1 MEKLSNNNKR
11 IVMVGCLETGWE
23 VVRYLLENKIEI
35 SYFVCLT
42 PEKAKQ
48 QKVAGY
54 ESFQDLATHY
64 NIPVYYAQQYS
75 LKSDADILFFR
86 DQKFDLLIQGGWQR
100 LFPEEILETISIGA
114 IGIHGSSELLPKGR
128 GRSPINWSII
138 QNKKRFII
146 QYFLIKAGV
155 DDGDIFYFESFDINE
170 WDTCRTLYYKNSIV
184 TKRVLVKWIPELL
197 KNKFQVVP
205 QVGAPTYYPKRTV
218 EDGLINWD
226 FTVLDIYNLIRAITH
241 PYPGAFSRITDA
253 KLLFGRHFRLIP
265 RYYILRLN
273 TVRW

>member
-1 MEKLSNNNKR
+1 M
-11 IVMVGCLETGWE
+11 
-23 VVRYLLENKIEI
+23 
-35 SYFVCLT
+35 
-42 PEKAKQ
+42 
-48 QKVAGY
+48 
-54 ESFQDLATHY
+54 
-64 NIPVYYAQQYS
+64 
-75 LKSDADILFFR
+75 
-86 DQKFDLLIQGGWQR
+86 IQGGWQR

-197 KNKFQVVP
+197 K
-205 QVGAPTYYPKRTV
+205 
-218 EDGLINWD
+218 I
-226 FTVLDIYNLIRAITH
+226 
-241 PYPGAFSRITDA
+241 S
-253 KLLFGRHFRLIP
+253 FR
-265 RYYILRLN
+265 
-273 TVRW
+273 